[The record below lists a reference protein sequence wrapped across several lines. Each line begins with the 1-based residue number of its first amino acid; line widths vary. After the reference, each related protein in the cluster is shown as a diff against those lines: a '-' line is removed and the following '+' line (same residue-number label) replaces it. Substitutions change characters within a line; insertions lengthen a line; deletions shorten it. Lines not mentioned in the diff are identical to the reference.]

1 MFSYFCQ
8 LNEKDLEELLLNVI
22 LDSNKDCSESEA
34 KEIAKKLI
42 HNFIYAIC
50 FYMIQLVSQS
60 TAHTKLI
67 SISNQISEVEQATAA
82 YKLINLH
89 SQLLIN
95 SKLPK
100 NLIKKIKRE
109 HSNNILVMS
118 LLGSIVANHAY
129 LHNLDYQEKQ
139 WIQTQL
145 GIAVSAQ
152 IKSNSQTL
160 LPLSS

>member
-1 MFSYFCQ
+1 
-8 LNEKDLEELLLNVI
+8 
-22 LDSNKDCSESEA
+22 
-34 KEIAKKLI
+34 
-42 HNFIYAIC
+42 
-50 FYMIQLVSQS
+50 MIQLVSQS